1 MGALRLRHCELLDAI
16 GKMLLNDSTCLSTV
30 RTKCVQS
37 LIRTCAAVQYS
48 PLTLPTLIEQHVQ
61 FDQCTSSREE
71 NQPIET
77 KNRIDLVWALTILDQ
92 ANEDHLA
99 TVLNLET
106 FLLTQSMTIAHALE
120 LSFADTN
127 HVLCDSRRNLGF

>member
-16 GKMLLNDSTCLSTV
+16 GKMLMNDSTCLSTV
-30 RTKCVQS
+30 RMKCIQS

-61 FDQCTSSREE
+61 FDQWTFSREE
-71 NQPIET
+71 NQSIET

-92 ANEDHLA
+92 ANADHLA
-99 TVLNLET
+99 HCS
-106 FLLTQSMTIAHALE
+106 QS
-120 LSFADTN
+120 
-127 HVLCDSRRNLGF
+127 RNLSPHTKYDDRTRTRALPC